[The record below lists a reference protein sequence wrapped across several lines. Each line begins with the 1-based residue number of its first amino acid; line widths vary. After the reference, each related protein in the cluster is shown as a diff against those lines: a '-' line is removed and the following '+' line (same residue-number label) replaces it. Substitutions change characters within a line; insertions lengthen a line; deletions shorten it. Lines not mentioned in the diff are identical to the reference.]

1 LVTLRSQHLAMVS
14 SLFAFVI
21 AFSFIPTTKER
32 GLQPAWGVLVLFGTT
47 ALALY
52 EISSTQKRMGV
63 APPDER
69 TAARGYPILYFIR
82 VGMVLTP
89 ALAGFA
95 LFFVGGGRWVYLA
108 GVSIS
113 EVLLWLIAPS
123 RANLSRLTERYRAQG
138 KNIDLTSALLT
149 VDPPQDGRE

>member
-1 LVTLRSQHLAMVS
+1 MSASQDPGWRPAFRRLPSHLIPFARFGSRKGRHDLVTLRSQHLAMVS

-63 APPDER
+63 AA
-69 TAARGYPILYFIR
+69 T
-82 VGMVLTP
+82 
-89 ALAGFA
+89 
-95 LFFVGGGRWVYLA
+95 
-108 GVSIS
+108 
-113 EVLLWLIAPS
+113 
-123 RANLSRLTERYRAQG
+123 
-138 KNIDLTSALLT
+138 
-149 VDPPQDGRE
+149 